1 MLFNLFNGWPAVLLM
16 AVGIS
21 YLLVICLASKR
32 EARPRLLTEAEL
44 LAKLG
49 RIGPDT
55 EYDIFFRAALD
66 WRVSKDEVESDFKA
80 YLLEGA
86 IPYYV
91 NSYLRKKASKSGNR
105 YRPPFILGG
114 GSLPWLK

>member
-1 MLFNLFNGWPAVLLM
+1 MMSNLFNGWTALVLM
-16 AVGIS
+16 VVGFS
-21 YLLVICLASKR
+21 YLVVIYYTAKR
-32 EARPRLLTEAEL
+32 EASPRQLTEAEL

-55 EYDIFFRAALD
+55 EYDIFHRAAQD
-66 WRVSKDEVESDFKA
+66 WRVARDEIESDFKA
-80 YLLEGA
+80 YLLEET

-91 NSYLRKKASKSGNR
+91 NAYLRKTARESGNH

>member
-1 MLFNLFNGWPAVLLM
+1 MLLNLFNGWTALLLM
-16 AVGIS
+16 VVGCS
-21 YLLVICLASKR
+21 YLLVIYLTAKR
-32 EARPRLLTEAEL
+32 EARPRPLTESEL

-55 EYDIFFRAALD
+55 EYDIFFHAARD
-66 WRVSKDEVESDFKA
+66 WRVSKDEVESDFKE
-80 YLLEGA
+80 YLHEGT

-91 NSYLRKKASKSGNR
+91 NSYLRKRALESGNF
-105 YRPPFILGG
+105 YRPPFLLGG

>member
-1 MLFNLFNGWPAVLLM
+1 MLLHFFNGWAALLLM
-16 AVGIS
+16 VVGLG
-21 YLLVICLASKR
+21 YLLVIYLTAKR
-32 EARPRLLTEAEL
+32 EARPRPLTEAEL

-55 EYDIFFRAALD
+55 EYDIFFHAARD
-66 WRVSKDEVESDFKA
+66 WRVLTDEVEADFKE
-80 YLLEGA
+80 YLLEGT

-91 NSYLRKKASKSGNR
+91 NSYLRKKAVESGNH